1 MGVEIRRKASWTSC
15 LRGKLTQHLS
25 PLCPIQGLIFSQQ
38 TWGWHPESPQTRKEL
53 HGRGR
58 EDTSGSLRR
67 LAFVSS
73 DKKNRNRK
81 CYRATVWREWGT
93 KWRKQANAA
102 DSMRV
107 ILPRPPAMA
116 ETGGLSRKAS
126 TETCQRSH
134 FYLLQRTGTKM
145 QLNGDACRISATG
158 TTWNY
163 SNQTTIFPGNL
174 KLVFDTNNSHRTQ
187 FHFLKTF

>member
-73 DKKNRNRK
+73 DKKKRIRK

-102 DSMRV
+102 DRHESDSAQASSYGWDRRPFKEGLHWDMPE
-107 ILPRPPAMA
+107 ISLLP
-116 ETGGLSRKAS
+116 T
-126 TETCQRSH
+126 
-134 FYLLQRTGTKM
+134 
-145 QLNGDACRISATG
+145 SAH
-158 TTWNY
+158 WYQNAVEWWC
-163 SNQTTIFPGNL
+163 L
-174 KLVFDTNNSHRTQ
+174 
-187 FHFLKTF
+187 